1 MLTLQS
7 HTIILL
13 LEKHRSPHFLW
24 WHLMTYLQ
32 CWFIINTRD
41 FFYKNIWTDLDC
53 SLSNSFTKF
62 YLVLSYSMQLL
73 LLQSINS
80 LGTMLFFENFFSHL
94 SGTFI
99 FFIQWSI
106 YCLLHH
112 YFFCFQTSS
121 ISSLCSSIH
130 HIGAYFLIICSFGLY
145 EYPCVTSH
153 SLNAVSSNV
162 NDLLTTWSRSTSH
175 DFLSLTRPIY
185 PLVYIIRWRFYIF
198 GQYAHLFFKLF
209 KPHVFF

>member
-1 MLTLQS
+1 MDLQS
-7 HTIILL
+7 NTLKDLYTWLSIFLAFRNAISICPRPNILLVTLLDHYGFFLSTDINIMACAYIAVPYYILL
-13 LEKHRSPHFLW
+13 LEKHHSPHFLW

-73 LLQSINS
+73 LLQSMNS
-80 LGTMLFFENFFSHL
+80 LGTMMFFENLFSHL

-112 YFFCFQTSS
+112 YFFF
-121 ISSLCSSIH
+121 
-130 HIGAYFLIICSFGLY
+130 
-145 EYPCVTSH
+145 P
-153 SLNAVSSNV
+153 
-162 NDLLTTWSRSTSH
+162 
-175 DFLSLTRPIY
+175 DFINFEF
-185 PLVYIIRWRFYIF
+185 V
-198 GQYAHLFFKLF
+198 
-209 KPHVFF
+209 